1 MKKLEIIRDFRDSI
15 NNKELVEKGT
25 IYSCDDERAAK
36 LLKLK
41 YAKLIDE
48 ATEELNKE
56 MEQEIVADSEQEAQE
71 QDKELEKEME
81 QEVVADSEQEVQE
94 QNEELEKE
102 IETEYIQKKEYPKNK
117 KK

>member
-1 MKKLEIIRDFRDSI
+1 MKKLEIIKDFRDSV

-56 MEQEIVADSEQEAQE
+56 MEQEIVADSEQE
-71 QDKELEKEME
+71 
-81 QEVVADSEQEVQE
+81 VQE
-94 QNEELEKE
+94 QNEALEKE
-102 IETEYIQKKEYPKNK
+102 IETASLQKKEYPKNK

>member
-1 MKKLEIIRDFRDSI
+1 MKKLEIIRAFRDSI

-48 ATEELNKE
+48 ATEELEKE

-94 QNEELEKE
+94 QNEALEKK
-102 IETEYIQKKEYPKNK
+102 IETASLQKKEYPKNK

>member
-56 MEQEIVADSEQEAQE
+56 MEQEIVADSEQETQE

-94 QNEELEKE
+94 QNEALEKE
-102 IETEYIQKKEYPKNK
+102 IETASLQKKEYPKNK

>member
-56 MEQEIVADSEQEAQE
+56 MEQEII
-71 QDKELEKEME
+71 
-81 QEVVADSEQEVQE
+81 ADSEQEVQE

-102 IETEYIQKKEYPKNK
+102 IETASLQKKEYPKNK

>member
-56 MEQEIVADSEQEAQE
+56 MEQEII
-71 QDKELEKEME
+71 
-81 QEVVADSEQEVQE
+81 ADSEQEVQE

-102 IETEYIQKKEYPKNK
+102 IETASLQKKRISQKQKKVIGNYSIIQKLGRQ
-117 KK
+117 

>member
-94 QNEELEKE
+94 QNEALEKE
-102 IETEYIQKKEYPKNK
+102 IETASLQKKEYPKNK